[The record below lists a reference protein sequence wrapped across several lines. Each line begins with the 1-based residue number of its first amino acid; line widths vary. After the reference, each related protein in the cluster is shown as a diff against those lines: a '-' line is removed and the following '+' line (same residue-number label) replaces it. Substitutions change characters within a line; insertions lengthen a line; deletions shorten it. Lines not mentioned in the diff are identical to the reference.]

1 MLLGQEKSLENI
13 PNDILECIDKTGDN
27 NSPILNECECKYLN
41 FYFQKYKGAFDFCGK
56 KIYFLK
62 GNIGT
67 IKSDKIEY
75 FENIKLIISK
85 GMLPSLGMQQ
95 LIIFDKC
102 EAKDIGYDV
111 VVVLGSKKYLTKK
124 DVIKR
129 LKTITIRK

>member
-1 MLLGQEKSLENI
+1 MVRKIILLIFIAVTSLNTYSQ
-13 PNDILECIDKTGDN
+13 DT
-27 NSPILNECECKYLN
+27 LNTE
-41 FYFQKYKGAFDFCGK
+41 
-56 KIYFLK
+56 I
-62 GNIGT
+62 IGT
-67 IKSDKIEY
+67 NKSDKIEY